1 MTEYNYWYTIMNYE
15 KAVALLEQYLRTN
28 YSIGIDDVEITET
41 KGYWRLKKHCDD
53 SCHHPIH
60 GCLGNEGRI
69 RHTISF
75 TPSRREKGK
84 FVSCY
89 EVWNTIT
96 NNGER

>member
-1 MTEYNYWYTIMNYE
+1 MTMTYE
-15 KAVALLEQYLRTN
+15 KAVALLEQFLRIY

-41 KGYWRLKKHCDD
+41 KGYWRFKEPCND

-84 FVSCY
+84 FVSYY
-89 EVWNTIT
+89 EVWKTIK
-96 NNGER
+96 NHEPLYLS